1 VVDLR
6 TGFLSRMLATL
17 YDLEVVE
24 ENGVRDWLSPPDNR
38 HPFLKQAKD
47 AFAVKD
53 NVEAKKQV
61 LLPIP
66 PSPSLPF
73 PSLPSL
79 PSLPDSLPDSFP
91 PSLPPSPLLSP
102 PYFCI
107 LPESVQA
114 AIKEVRMHHISPD
127 CPPQRILVAMQT
139 ERERA
144 SERGGGGGE
153 KETDRKRQKLYL

>member
-1 VVDLR
+1 MVDLR

-24 ENGVRDWLSPPDNR
+24 EKGVRDWLDPPDNR
-38 HPFLKQAKD
+38 HPFLKQARD
-47 AFAVKD
+47 VFAVKD

-61 LLPIP
+61 LLPVP
-66 PSPSLPF
+66 PALSLPPF

-79 PSLPDSLPDSFP
+79 SSLPDSLPDSFP

-102 PYFCI
+102 SYFCN

-114 AIKEVRMHHISPD
+114 AIQEVRMHYISPD
-127 CPPQRILVAMQT
+127 CPPQRILIATQR
-139 ERERA
+139 ERE
-144 SERGGGGGE
+144 
-153 KETDRKRQKLYL
+153 